1 MQIELY
7 SYCLIKFMFIAGNYF
22 YVLIG
27 EPLKYDPDF
36 KGPIHGK
43 QRYVNCWYKMMPTS
57 YIAGH

>member
-1 MQIELY
+1 MQIELLSNKIY
-7 SYCLIKFMFIAGNYF
+7 VSCRELF

-43 QRYVNCWYKMMPTS
+43 QRYVGIEWHQLASCSVKA
-57 YIAGH
+57 IVI

>member
-1 MQIELY
+1 MRNHRNENRI
-7 SYCLIKFMFIAGNYF
+7 SYILSNKIHVSCRESF

-43 QRYVNCWYKMMPTS
+43 QRYVGIK
-57 YIAGH
+57 

>member
-1 MQIELY
+1 MQIELM
-7 SYCLIKFMFIAGNYF
+7 SNKFMFLVGNHF

-43 QRYVNCWYKMMPTS
+43 QRYVGIK
-57 YIAGH
+57 

>member
-1 MQIELY
+1 MRNHRNANNIELLSNKIY
-7 SYCLIKFMFIAGNYF
+7 VSCRELF

-43 QRYVNCWYKMMPTS
+43 QRYVGIEWPAPTS
-57 YIAGH
+57 